1 MRTTDPLQF
10 SAADVLHS
18 RVSCRNPV
26 VRKIPFREM
35 LPMQLKDKV
44 SGKKENSKGVACLPE
59 MFTLFT
65 CLSKTDFDTLKC
77 PNEVKAFQ
85 LCYKNH
91 TANVAEY
98 KAKGSLGILVPD
110 QKLNDMTS
118 QQINTLLKKYPIGQ
132 FMKKI
137 RW

>member
-44 SGKKENSKGVACLPE
+44 SGKKENSKG
-59 MFTLFT
+59 
-65 CLSKTDFDTLKC
+65 KTIYDC
-77 PNEVKAFQ
+77 
-85 LCYKNH
+85 C
-91 TANVAEY
+91 
-98 KAKGSLGILVPD
+98 II
-110 QKLNDMTS
+110 TS
-118 QQINTLLKKYPIGQ
+118 FATTEG
-132 FMKKI
+132 
-137 RW
+137 R